1 MAILKILIK
10 APFVLGHLTE
20 FDLCELSDRR
30 ALQILMTQTPM
41 KDFLEIYD
49 LEFPPAP
56 GTDNAM
62 MDFVNKFHS
71 AVALYLINPIP
82 ISSAFDELKSMKAT
96 IKTVQMLSDIT
107 DSYVELEDE
116 HLYDG
121 FQINML
127 ESMIESLEPMKN
139 QIIVFFGAGAVGRL
153 AIAMAHM
160 LPNNSI
166 KILEPSHHL
175 IEQTNIRGEMTKKY
189 MHFFGQ
195 QSHAVPI
202 ISANFLSQ
210 EFHIPILADVIIF
223 NTQFERHEE
232 FSGLWKKI
240 YQCERPIQFFTD
252 QLLRCVCFENTPTGH
267 LSFENKRNPESSE
280 ELPSCPVLP
289 IAVSQGTIDEKTIK
303 KDAETQTASK
313 KLKKINV
320 INNLSEIPII
330 PGRKYNFRP
339 RNRITAINQANP
351 ENAENSEANE
361 IHLEASQMV
370 HETNHNEIQNQP
382 IHDVIGN
389 GRNYDDAHLEIN
401 QLLNGEN
408 GNRQNT
414 LIFGEEMINE
424 EAMEPWQDEDLR
436 EAMARPPN
444 SVSC

>member
-1 MAILKILIK
+1 
-10 APFVLGHLTE
+10 
-20 FDLCELSDRR
+20 
-30 ALQILMTQTPM
+30 M

-210 EFHIPILADVIIF
+210 EFHIPILAD
-223 NTQFERHEE
+223 
-232 FSGLWKKI
+232 
-240 YQCERPIQFFTD
+240 
-252 QLLRCVCFENTPTGH
+252 
-267 LSFENKRNPESSE
+267 
-280 ELPSCPVLP
+280 
-289 IAVSQGTIDEKTIK
+289 GTIDGKINK

-313 KLKKINV
+313 KLRQLNA